1 MDFAYNLG
9 SNGTPL
15 VRKYQVGV
23 GSFANPGVLAKVAA
37 AGGYGVIATTTTACA
52 NALGLGLEAV
62 TVQTAQQSDGSDPAR
77 YISIIINPDAVIKAR
92 CCGSATAG
100 TAITDYAETAGD
112 TAGVTVTAA
121 GLVSA
126 DEGTVVC
133 SSGANAGAMRENITG
148 GSGSA
153 VAGVAFKNDIAIGDR
168 FFTLPFSVLKAQTVK
183 LVTLLYEVDQSAAVA
198 TNEVAYQPIEIKL
211 GQPPSEILTDTYVCL
226 VATDHLYASS

>member
-15 VRKYQVGV
+15 VRKYQVGA
-23 GSFANPGVLAKVAA
+23 SFVAAGTLAKVAA
-37 AGGYGVIATTTTACA
+37 ANGYGVIPTTTTACA

-62 TVQTAQQSDGSDPAR
+62 TVLTAQQSDGSDPSR
-77 YISIIINPDAVIKAR
+77 FLSVIINPDAVLSAR
-92 CCGSATAG
+92 CSGSSVVG
-100 TAITDYAETAGD
+100 TAIADYAETSGD

-133 SSGANAGAMRENITG
+133 SYGANAGSMRENITG

-153 VAGVAFKNDIAIGDR
+153 VAGVAFKNDIAIGDK

-183 LVTLLYEVDQSAAVA
+183 LVATALNEVDASAAVA

-211 GQPPSEILTDTYVCL
+211 GQPTAEILTNTYVCL
-226 VATDHLYASS
+226 VASDHLYASS